1 MLDNLD
7 KDMTLDALN
16 VAINALDKTGDFG
29 IADTLFE
36 LIQALRNEWEMT
48 EDE

>member
-1 MLDNLD
+1 MLENLD
-7 KDMTLDALN
+7 KGMTIDALN
-16 VAINALDKTGDFG
+16 SAINVLDKSGDFG